1 MRFEVAIFDAPCDK
15 LVEKSHNYHHRK
27 RQRGICWY
35 AAETPQ
41 ANPSLTFRVVKVGNA
56 QLQKASATVIYFL
69 PLALLSLGVF
79 DLVNELAN
87 E

>member
-1 MRFEVAIFDAPCDK
+1 
-15 LVEKSHNYHHRK
+15 
-27 RQRGICWY
+27 
-35 AAETPQ
+35 
-41 ANPSLTFRVVKVGNA
+41 VKVGNA

>member
-1 MRFEVAIFDAPCDK
+1 LENSRAY
-15 LVEKSHNYHHRK
+15 HNPK
-27 RQRGICWY
+27 RQRGICWH

-41 ANPSLTFRVVKVGNA
+41 VNPTLTFRVVKVGNA